1 MKDLMENWRGYL
13 NEGPKLLDPPL
24 KNDPKSIETIGQLHD
39 YYMSKEPGQMKKL
52 GAKYGRTIAK
62 GLAGLTVAAAST
74 GVGAP
79 VAGATG
85 VAGAIASAGADAIA
99 EKVIEELL
107 MAAVVTFANVEDGSY
122 KAGSIASYFDLDDH
136 LTMFLRDLE
145 TQGKQITKPSKPEL
159 EAYGEIRK
167 KVQDAITSGASPK
180 TKISDLLKDL
190 TAQAILDDRIK
201 TGEYSGKVDVRT
213 IG

>member
-39 YYMSKEPGQMKKL
+39 YYMSKEPGKLKKL
-52 GAKYGRTIAK
+52 AAKYGGITAK
-62 GLAGLTVAAAST
+62 IFALGAVAAT
-74 GVGAP
+74 GGAVLP
-79 VAGATG
+79 AAG
-85 VAGAIASAGADAIA
+85 VASAVASAGADAIA
-99 EKVIEELL
+99 EKVIENLL
-107 MAAVVTFANVEDGSY
+107 MSAVVTFANVEDGSY
-122 KAGSIASYFDLDDH
+122 KAGSVASYFDLDDH

-145 TQGKQITKPSKPEL
+145 TQGKQITKPSKPEI
-159 EAYGEIRK
+159 EAYGEIQK

-190 TAQAILDDRIK
+190 TAQAILDDRIR

-213 IG
+213 IGQK

>member
-39 YYMSKEPGQMKKL
+39 YYMSKEPGKL
-52 GAKYGRTIAK
+52 KQLAAKYGGATAK
-62 GLAGLTVAAAST
+62 FFALGAVATAGGIVAPLAGA
-74 GVGAP
+74 
-79 VAGATG
+79 AGA
-85 VAGAIASAGADAIA
+85 VASASADAIA
-99 EKVIEELL
+99 EKIIENLL
-107 MAAVVTFANVEDGSY
+107 MSAVVTFANAEDGSY
-122 KAGSIASYFDLDDH
+122 KAGSVASYFDLDDH

-145 TQGKQITKPSKPEL
+145 TQGKQITKPSKPEI
-159 EAYGEIRK
+159 EAYGEIQK

-190 TAQAILDDRIK
+190 TAQAILDDRIR

-213 IG
+213 IGQK